1 MDQKGDGLIPELG
14 YGSHATAIASEPQ
27 CCHLKKGLMARGV
40 DQGPGVCRQPAG
52 SPESR
57 APPGG
62 DMASSPPCRI
72 SSVPEGAQHLTN

>member
-1 MDQKGDGLIPELG
+1 MDQKGSRVSELG
-14 YGSHATAIASEPQ
+14 HGSHATAIPSEPQ
-27 CCHLKKGLMARGV
+27 CCHLKKGLTARPV
-40 DQGPGVCRQPAG
+40 DPWQAFCRLPAG

-62 DMASSPPCRI
+62 DNANSPPCRI